1 MTEVR
6 KIAGNTLAQT
16 VGKIITIAVGLIA
29 FGLITRQLGQEGFG
43 YYTTVYAF
51 LTVFAIL
58 IDLGLQLTATKL
70 ISDPKNDEGVIL
82 SNALTIRLLASV
94 VFLSLAA
101 LVVWAFPYNNLIKLG
116 VVVAASGFIF
126 TSLTATL
133 TGLFQKHLAMPKAVL
148 ADVLSKIIY
157 LSCLLLVIN
166 LGYGLIG
173 IIIATVID
181 SFFSF
186 AILFYFAR
194 RYTKLG
200 LSFNWLVWQKILLAT
215 WPIALT
221 IALNLIYFKGDLVIM
236 SLLRSQA
243 EVGLYGAPYKI
254 LEVLINVI
262 YLFLGLILPLLASAV
277 ASNNFGRL
285 KKIIQAVFDFLIILS
300 VPLIIGGWFLGRPM
314 MIFMAGPDFAISGDL
329 IKILLLAT
337 VIIFLA
343 ALFGYVIIALD
354 KQKQMIKFYA
364 INAIISIIAYLI
376 FIPIYSYWAAAWI
389 TVLSELFILLNAFL
403 VVKKTITFQPH
414 LNLLGKVILASLIMA
429 IPLTAWPQLPF
440 LTLLILGVAV
450 YFVVLYLIRGLD
462 RQLIAEIIA
471 IKNK

>member
-1 MTEVR
+1 
-6 KIAGNTLAQT
+6 
-16 VGKIITIAVGLIA
+16 
-29 FGLITRQLGQEGFG
+29 
-43 YYTTVYAF
+43 
-51 LTVFAIL
+51 
-58 IDLGLQLTATKL
+58 
-70 ISDPKNDEGVIL
+70 
-82 SNALTIRLLASV
+82 
-94 VFLSLAA
+94 
-101 LVVWAFPYNNLIKLG
+101 
-116 VVVAASGFIF
+116 
-126 TSLTATL
+126 
-133 TGLFQKHLAMPKAVL
+133 
-148 ADVLSKIIY
+148 
-157 LSCLLLVIN
+157 
-166 LGYGLIG
+166 
-173 IIIATVID
+173 
-181 SFFSF
+181 
-186 AILFYFAR
+186 
-194 RYTKLG
+194 
-200 LSFNWLVWQKILLAT
+200 
-215 WPIALT
+215 
-221 IALNLIYFKGDLVIM
+221 M